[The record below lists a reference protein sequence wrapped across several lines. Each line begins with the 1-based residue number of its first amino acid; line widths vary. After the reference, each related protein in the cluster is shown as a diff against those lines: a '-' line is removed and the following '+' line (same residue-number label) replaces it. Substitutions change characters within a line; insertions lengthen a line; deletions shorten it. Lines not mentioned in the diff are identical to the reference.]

1 MDSRKE
7 PRSKKRLTVRFG
19 ADGKQHMGYTE
30 NISPEG
36 MFIQTGSV
44 YRPGTR
50 LQVEVTGNGETVSL
64 EVQVRWAKRIPP
76 QLLRKV
82 KAGMGVKIVRI
93 IAGEELFRSWL
104 PAVAE

>member
-1 MDSRKE
+1 MDNRKLM
-7 PRSKKRLTVRFG
+7 RSKKRLTVRFG
-19 ADGKQHMGYTE
+19 ANGKQHMGYTE

-50 LQVEVTGNGETVSL
+50 LQVQLTSNGETVFL
-64 EVQVRWAKRIPP
+64 EVQVRWAKRVPP

-82 KAGMGVKIVRI
+82 KAGMGVRIVKIVENEAI
-93 IAGEELFRSWL
+93 YRSWL
-104 PAVAE
+104 PGG

>member
-1 MDSRKE
+1 MAENRKE
-7 PRSKKRLTVRFG
+7 HRSKKRLTVRFG
-19 ADGKQHMGYTE
+19 TDGKKHMGYTE
-30 NISPEG
+30 NISPKG

-50 LQVEVTGNGETVSL
+50 LHVEMASNGETVSI
-64 EVQVRWAKRIPP
+64 EVQVRWSKRIPP

-93 IAGEELFRSWL
+93 LDGEEIFRSWL
-104 PAVAE
+104 PGG